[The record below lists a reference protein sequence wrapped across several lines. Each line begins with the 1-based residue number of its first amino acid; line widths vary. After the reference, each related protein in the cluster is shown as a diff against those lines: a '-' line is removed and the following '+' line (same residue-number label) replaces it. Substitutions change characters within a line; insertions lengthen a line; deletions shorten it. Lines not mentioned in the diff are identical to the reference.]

1 MYQPVNPPFELEF
14 VEMSQDELQA
24 YFDWFLAS
32 IPGRV
37 KELEAEVRRTPGFES
52 WSADLTPASL
62 DSLGKWF
69 VGQVE
74 ERPLTDD
81 ELKKGRESVPEK
93 ASFLL
98 DELPTTTPTFRTL
111 SLTFDVGIYLSQVF
125 LKNREG
131 LSWQQFRGDK
141 AYDDYGQPAIVGLGV
156 TRCPPLSIATVL
168 AYRIADGEETAACL
182 RNVYEVW
189 MGMR

>member
-1 MYQPVNPPFELEF
+1 MYQPVNPPFEHEF

-37 KELEAEVRRTPGFES
+37 KELEAEVRRTPGFET
-52 WSADLTPASL
+52 WVADLTPASL
-62 DSLGKWF
+62 DSLGEWF

-81 ELKKGRESVPEK
+81 ESKQGRESVPEK

-111 SLTFDVGIYLSQVF
+111 SLTFDVGIYLGQVF
-125 LKNREG
+125 LKNRAG

-156 TRCPPLSIATVL
+156 KRCPTLSIATVV
-168 AYRIADGEETAACL
+168 AYGIADGEETGTSL
-182 RNVYEVW
+182 RDVYEVW
-189 MGMR
+189 MSKR